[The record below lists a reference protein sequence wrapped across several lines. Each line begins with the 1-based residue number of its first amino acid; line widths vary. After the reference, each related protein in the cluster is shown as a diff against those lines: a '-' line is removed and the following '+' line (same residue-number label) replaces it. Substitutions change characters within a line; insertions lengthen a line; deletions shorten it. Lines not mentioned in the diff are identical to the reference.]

1 MKVLGFQQAL
11 FSDYVLEYKERIQGT
26 RSIIWVAGGSQCLM
40 CMTSSEGKT
49 TGSGLELH
57 METASWGLPPG
68 LPTSTFSS
76 AVKRLDLA
84 FVYGTGPC
92 RYQACVPLHAED
104 LLVLPLPRAFRALP
118 LHLGKPSGAPS
129 VPAWPPEQAAPPCQL
144 VTRLL
149 SGPLHVCPFLDDIAF
164 PSMPGGFPL

>member
-104 LLVLPLPRAFRALP
+104 LLVLPLPRAF
-118 LHLGKPSGAPS
+118 S
-129 VPAWPPEQAAPPCQL
+129 V
-144 VTRLL
+144 
-149 SGPLHVCPFLDDIAF
+149 
-164 PSMPGGFPL
+164 